1 MAVQM
6 QVIFSDKVI
15 GSGIIAGMPF
25 NCMQGDFGNFKKCH
39 DASQIN
45 LQTLESLTDQLASQ
59 GKIAQ
64 TQNLAGK
71 PIWMFTGTHDQLVPQ
86 PVMEQA

>member
-1 MAVQM
+1 MGADLTKTTISGLSSGGSMAVQM

-25 NCMQGDFGNFKKCH
+25 NCMQGDIGNFKKCH

-45 LQTLESLTDQLASQ
+45 LQTLESLTD
-59 GKIAQ
+59 
-64 TQNLAGK
+64 
-71 PIWMFTGTHDQLVPQ
+71 
-86 PVMEQA
+86 